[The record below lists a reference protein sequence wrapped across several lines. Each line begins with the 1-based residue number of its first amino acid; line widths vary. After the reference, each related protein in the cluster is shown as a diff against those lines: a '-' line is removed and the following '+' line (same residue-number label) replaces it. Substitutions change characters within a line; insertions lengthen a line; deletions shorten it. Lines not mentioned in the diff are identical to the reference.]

1 MVIMTNQAS
10 HYVYKREFFLKI
22 QSHPGHVI
30 YGQKI
35 IDWPPPEWQTRIS
48 PRIFLKIQHVYGQKM
63 IDPPEWQTRISLRIF
78 FKDSTCVWSKDDW
91 PPSMT
96 DQDLHLEFF

>member
-1 MVIMTNQAS
+1 MIDPPDDRPGS
-10 HYVYKREFFLKI
+10 HLEF
-22 QSHPGHVI
+22 
-30 YGQKI
+30 
-35 IDWPPPEWQTRIS
+35 
-48 PRIFLKIQHVYGQKM
+48 FLKIQHVYGQKMIDPRRMTDQDLTMNFFKDSNAHGQKM

-96 DQDLHLEFF
+96 NQDLP